1 MEKKKEKEIRKQI
14 EANRILEQEKLNAK
28 PFRIFTS
35 SENWVTITEWTWKKI
50 RVIGDY
56 IFTGYNVYWQ
66 AVFDQVAQY
75 LPKD

>member
-1 MEKKKEKEIRKQI
+1 MTKKEKEIRKQI
-14 EANRILEQEKLNAK
+14 EASMRLEQEKLNEK

-35 SENWVTITEWTWKKI
+35 SENWVTITEWKWKKI

-56 IFTGYNVYWQ
+56 VFTWYNIYWQ

-75 LPKD
+75 IPKD